1 MEPWRPE
8 GHEGVAAQARGGT
21 LSTRPEMPLDRYTG
35 RDENFVLVVRR
46 IVVRYAERVK
56 GKLATSQGDPQGI
69 KGRRPVGWSASRLL
83 T

>member
-1 MEPWRPE
+1 MKGWPRR
-8 GHEGVAAQARGGT
+8 HEVVPYPRGPRCRWT
-21 LSTRPEMPLDRYTG
+21 AIQG